1 MLFVHVI
8 HDSFRPVS
16 LHSSLGVILHTSL
29 HAILQISPRQASMS
43 QQLWLFA
50 DCYWAR
56 SLRSPPVT
64 QITGNL
70 DLQRSIIIIIIPII
84 NVIIIIS
91 IIIITTIKL
100 KVNAQMSNVL
110 VFKFF
115 TRLVLTPIQSILPNH
130 RGKVSK
136 NLHPHQHLPGFGT
149 SGFWESLP
157 FNPGQGLVTQIRGDQ
172 DLVSE
177 SPGSLLVPVYHMN
190 EHSFCDS

>member
-8 HDSFRPVS
+8 LHSSLPVS
-16 LHSSLGVILHTSL
+16 LQSSLGVILHTSL

-70 DLQRSIIIIIIPII
+70 DLQRSIIIIIIAII
-84 NVIIIIS
+84 NV
-91 IIIITTIKL
+91 IIITTIKL

-157 FNPGQGLVTQIRGDQ
+157 FNPGQGLVTQIKGDQ

-177 SPGSLLVPVYHMN
+177 STGSLLVPVYHMN